1 LLNYLRL
8 SQALRIL
15 LVRAWHPHYDGTY
28 SIVRDVEFVSTRT
41 PVSRTAELE
50 AATEAVA
57 AWMGTL
63 NTRIHNERKKPT
75 PNETKIQRLSDELVA
90 LRRER
95 NALDPDDEAAV
106 KAMLKTYSEKLKPG
120 VDDGLQP

>member
-1 LLNYLRL
+1 
-8 SQALRIL
+8 
-15 LVRAWHPHYDGTY
+15 
-28 SIVRDVEFVSTRT
+28 
-41 PVSRTAELE
+41 
-50 AATEAVA
+50 
-57 AWMGTL
+57 MGTL
-63 NTRIHNERKKPT
+63 NTRIHNERKKPN

-106 KAMLKTYSEKLKPG
+106 KAMLKTYSAKLKSG